1 MTTTLVP
8 IDGSQSSIE
17 AAKYAVRSRPH
28 DDLVLLYVAPSGR
41 PVDMERGRFLLDH
54 GRRVCESLVRDRRV
68 STRLEVGDRQAK
80 LSQVAA
86 EENCGLV
93 VMSAHGVN
101 ATPHVDRAPRD
112 ASRLTEDLQRPVVLV
127 LPTGQGIRTDLPEHE
142 VDDREEAFVP

>member
-54 GRRVCESLVRDRRV
+54 GRRVCEGLTRGRRV
-68 STRLEVGDRQAK
+68 STRLEVGDRQTK

-101 ATPHVDRAPRD
+101 ATPHVDRGPRD
-112 ASRLTEDLQRPVVLV
+112 TSRLTEDLQRPVVLV
-127 LPTGQGIRTDLPEHE
+127 LPTGQGIRTDIPDSE